1 MSGSQILA
9 DISPNPTLLVK
20 YDTNRGS
27 RVDKP
32 ENLWGPCDCQSFVV
46 ATILLNSG
54 FLPFPIKFRLLQNCA
69 NHMAPSG
76 AQVYQLQKLYWDDI

>member
-9 DISPNPTLLVK
+9 DISPNPTLLVN

-32 ENLWGPCDCQSFVV
+32 ENLWAPCDWHIFVL
-46 ATILLNSG
+46 AAI
-54 FLPFPIKFRLLQNCA
+54 
-69 NHMAPSG
+69 
-76 AQVYQLQKLYWDDI
+76 LQK